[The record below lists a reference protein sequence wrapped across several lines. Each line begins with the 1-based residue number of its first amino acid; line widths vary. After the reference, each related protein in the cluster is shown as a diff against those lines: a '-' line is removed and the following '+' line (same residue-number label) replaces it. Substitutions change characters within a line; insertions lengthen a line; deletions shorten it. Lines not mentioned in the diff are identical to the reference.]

1 MGLVITFNS
10 LKDKTL
16 VKKEKVLASLEQ
28 RRYHK
33 CIIGASLTDLS
44 RIENY
49 SYCFTCA
56 GADVI
61 DISAFPHSV
70 IAAKTGINKATKE
83 SPDIQGDKNEKNRVS
98 EPLIMVSVNI
108 DSDPHFR
115 RIKLNTDKC
124 TECKLCIPSCPSGA
138 FSESL
143 IDTVLTSKT
152 LTSANETFYYEA
164 DLCFGCSNCLDY
176 CHFNAL
182 EFENWSASDPNEL
195 NRLFELGASAFEIH
209 SSNNFH
215 ALQNFYSKIDLSR
228 VLLESFSIGSEKMTD
243 DELAETAKFIIKLTQ
258 KRASFENR
266 IIVIQCD
273 GIPQSGA
280 RLINEDKDLKSI
292 RNAEI
297 VLNTLKSENLLLP
310 NVFIQIAGGTDKK
323 SLAKAHQLG
332 IMVHGVALGSWL
344 RKRILELDTEAAK
357 RVCTEVLEESRKITP
372 SQIR

>member
-1 MGLVITFNS
+1 MELINTFNS

-16 VKKEKVLASLEQ
+16 VKKENVLAALEQ

-49 SYCFTCA
+49 SYCFAYA

-70 IAAKTGINKATKE
+70 IAARTGINKA
-83 SPDIQGDKNEKNRVS
+83 NL

-115 RIKLNTDKC
+115 RIKLNTDNC

-138 FSESL
+138 FSGSL
-143 IDTVLTSKT
+143 IDTIVTSEVPK
-152 LTSANETFYYEA
+152 SINETFHYEA

-176 CHFNAL
+176 CNFNAL
-182 EFENWSASDPNEL
+182 EFENWSASNPNEL
-195 NRLFELGASAFEIH
+195 NRLFKLGASAFEIH
-209 SSNNFH
+209 SSNNLQ
-215 ALQNFYSKIDLSR
+215 ALEDFYLEIDLSK

-243 DELAETAKFIIKLTQ
+243 QELAETAKFIIKLTQ
-258 KRASFENR
+258 KRDNFEDR

-310 NVFIQIAGGTDKK
+310 NVFIQIAGGTDEK
-323 SLAKAHQLG
+323 SLAKAHELG
-332 IMVHGVALGSWL
+332 IMIHGVALGSWL
-344 RKRILELDTEAAK
+344 RKKILELDIEEAKMLCLNAIDK
-357 RVCTEVLEESRKITP
+357 SIKSPTSVS
-372 SQIR
+372 S